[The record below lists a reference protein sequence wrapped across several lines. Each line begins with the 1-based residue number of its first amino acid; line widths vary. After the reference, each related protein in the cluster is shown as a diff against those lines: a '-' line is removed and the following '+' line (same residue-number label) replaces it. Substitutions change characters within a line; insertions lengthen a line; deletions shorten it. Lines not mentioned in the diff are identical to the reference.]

1 MVKSKLI
8 FFPLLFMKF
17 ETTDLVTLLNR
28 DFLLGMLLIFM
39 TYSTPVRLLVTRTDM
54 RRSSTISTTQDHVLE
69 EYIIHKQ
76 RTYNFLTCAQ
86 LCLAR
91 PDCMSFNYENIKN
104 GVCELNNA
112 SIVVD
117 RSALF
122 AQRGYLFC
130 QLVNISVSIQ
140 LLRYLST
147 ADSNT
152 FYTMK

>member
-8 FFPLLFMKF
+8 FFPLLFIKF

-117 RSALF
+117 RSALS